1 MIQDRRLEALLSLCY
16 ADPRPA
22 MWNSDSWG
30 PETESCVPANFKIA
44 LDHREHSEAQT
55 EPVARSDGSVC
66 RRWWTVAWVVR
77 PTLGVAS
84 SWPQGSAHHNTT
96 WFHVYVAVLRVIHG
110 RCFLSAS
117 SFYFITKWDWRG
129 FFHLPPLI
137 KRPRL
142 LCPSWDRAV
151 WQAVWTDRVSPRR
164 PPAPPLA
171 SSCWREGE
179 AGESV
184 LLCLQASLSSAITGQ
199 HWATPAVFFY

>member
-1 MIQDRRLEALLSLCY
+1 MSLRPSNLFRTLARRLHGEWFKTGGWKLCWVCVTRTPVLPCGIVIHGVLRLS
-16 ADPRPA
+16 P
-22 MWNSDSWG
+22 
-30 PETESCVPANFKIA
+30 VFPANFKIA

-151 WQAVWTDRVSPRR
+151 WQAVWTDRASPRR
-164 PPAPPLA
+164 PPAPL
-171 SSCWREGE
+171 
-179 AGESV
+179 
-184 LLCLQASLSSAITGQ
+184 
-199 HWATPAVFFY
+199 